1 MVHTDTIRQFIRSR
15 PHLVWYVRDL
25 QNLSEESLVEH
36 TLNYGNW
43 TDFQELVGILGV
55 KRMAEI
61 FSAQTT
67 KNRTNYRPEIKNLFQ
82 LYFNRYAA

>member
-1 MVHTDTIRQFIRSR
+1 MPARRLEQFIETR

-36 TLNYGNW
+36 TLNYGTW
-43 TDFQELVGILGV
+43 VDFQELLHILGV

-61 FSAQTT
+61 FSAQTA

-82 LYFNRYAA
+82 LYFKRYAA